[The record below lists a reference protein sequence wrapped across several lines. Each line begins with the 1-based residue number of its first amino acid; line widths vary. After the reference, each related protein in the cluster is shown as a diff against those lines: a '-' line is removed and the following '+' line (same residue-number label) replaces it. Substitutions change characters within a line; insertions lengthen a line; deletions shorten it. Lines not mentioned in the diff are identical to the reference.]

1 MPITDIKFTNNAR
14 TLLSTGSLADDDTS
28 VSVDDGSVFPA
39 LSSGNYFYATLER
52 AASSTTR
59 EIVKVTARSGN
70 TLTIVRAQD
79 NTSAT
84 TFSADDIIELRV
96 VAKSLE
102 DIRDA
107 VITQEEVEDY
117 VGGMLDGTETF
128 ISVSYDDGDGN
139 IDFVV
144 PVKDE
149 DNMASDSA
157 THLSTQQSIKAY
169 VDDKIVQTILTLY
182 KYTATAGQTT
192 FTGSDDGSTTLAYTA
207 GSLFV
212 TLNGLTLENGTDYTA
227 TNGTSVVLTD
237 AATVGDELNIY
248 AFGVFNAANVTGA
261 GGDFSIADDLS
272 FTSDGAIINMGAN
285 SDVTITHVHDTGIQL
300 ETAADSSTNLLQL
313 LSDDAGAG
321 AGPYLRLK
329 RTSGSPADNDNGG
342 IIVMDM
348 ENDNNQQFD
357 AVQIMAKATDVS
369 DGTEDSQLSLATMV
383 NGSLTTGVTVSGSGI
398 QVPDSGKI
406 GSVSAPSA
414 IDINSAGEIGVGTTA
429 NASITLLA
437 YNNETGHNA
446 LRASQDNASST
457 TSVFETTNDGQG
469 YGIQSVNGNGSG
481 IYGNASRG
489 AAGYFLQDGAV
500 ASNYGVYGQSANNY
514 GLFGRTLGTSSGGI
528 IGYDDAAA
536 CYGIIGYSPSTTLF
550 SLYGNGSAYVA
561 GSYTGSDSRLK
572 DIQSRITTSDGML
585 AKVNQ
590 LKPTYYK
597 WKSNSDQGL
606 KDTEEQIGFIAQEVE
621 SIFSHVVKEAPVP
634 DLSESPPDSDGKVEK
649 RDKTLNE
656 ELGDTKF
663 ITYEKLTVYLTAAL
677 QEASAKID
685 TLEARIKTLEDA
697 SG

>member
-28 VSVDDGSVFPA
+28 VAVDDGSVFPA
-39 LSSGNYFYATLER
+39 LSSGHYFYATLER
-52 AASSTTR
+52 ASDSTTR

-70 TLTIVRAQD
+70 NLTIVRAQD

-107 VITQEEVEDY
+107 VITQEEVEDH

-128 ISVSYDDGDGN
+128 ISVSYDDTDGN

-272 FTSDGAIINMGAN
+272 FTSDAAVINMGAD
-285 SDVTITHVHDTGIQL
+285 SDVTITHVADTGIQL

-313 LSDDAGAG
+313 LSDDAGSG

-357 AVQIMAKATDVS
+357 AAQIMAKATDVS
-369 DGTEDSQLSLATMV
+369 DGSEDSQLSIATMIAGTLTNTLIV
-383 NGSLTTGVTVSGSGI
+383 KGGGVSMPLQPAWCAVGSGSLAFSGTASDVVMPNSTEITDIGGNYDTSTYQFTAPIDGAYFVTMKTVITTSGGARGPANKIFKNGSYVRELS
-398 QVPDSGKI
+398 I
-406 GSVSAPSA
+406 GYA
-414 IDINSAGEIGVGTTA
+414 
-429 NASITLLA
+429 
-437 YNNETGHNA
+437 
-446 LRASQDNASST
+446 
-457 TSVFETTNDGQG
+457 
-469 YGIQSVNGNGSG
+469 
-481 IYGNASRG
+481 
-489 AAGYFLQDGAV
+489 
-500 ASNYGVYGQSANNY
+500 ASNYV
-514 GLFGRTLGTSSGGI
+514 TSEGSI
-528 IGYDDAAA
+528 VMELDAGD
-536 CYGIIGYSPSTTLF
+536 YIE
-550 SLYGNGSAYVA
+550 
-561 GSYTGSDSRLK
+561 
-572 DIQSRITTSDGML
+572 QRITNYNNTSFSVD
-585 AKVNQ
+585 
-590 LKPTYYK
+590 
-597 WKSNSDQGL
+597 KSRTMFSGFL
-606 KDTEEQIGFIAQEVE
+606 IG
-621 SIFSHVVKEAPVP
+621 
-634 DLSESPPDSDGKVEK
+634 
-649 RDKTLNE
+649 
-656 ELGDTKF
+656 
-663 ITYEKLTVYLTAAL
+663 
-677 QEASAKID
+677 
-685 TLEARIKTLEDA
+685 
-697 SG
+697 